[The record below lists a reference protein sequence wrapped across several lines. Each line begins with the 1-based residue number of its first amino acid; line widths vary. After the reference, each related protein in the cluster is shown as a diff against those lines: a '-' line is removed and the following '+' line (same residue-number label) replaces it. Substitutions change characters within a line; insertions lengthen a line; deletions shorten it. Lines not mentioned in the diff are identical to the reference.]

1 MAREKGMGNLQQEK
15 SGRWTMRVGIN
26 GKRYCRSTRTKD
38 RDQAERV
45 LQRFLAP
52 FGLGEHRLPLA
63 DVWLEYVKSP
73 NRNELAKTTLDCKR
87 NTWMQFAK
95 WMEHFYL
102 PVKDLGGIT
111 ADMIAEYLACVRA
124 EVCASTYNSRVC
136 ILREIFRTLAK
147 KAGLEEDPWEGV
159 RLRPDDSHS
168 RRELTMEELRRL
180 LDAAKKVKVK
190 GEGEQRNLSS
200 CSAIPTEKESNHHCS
215 PSPSSFTSTNEW
227 HLLILI
233 GIYTGLRLGDC
244 CRLDWSQISLAQG
257 VIQVV
262 PRKTRRHHQRM
273 VTIPIHPKLG
283 AELLASQVKEKG
295 EGERWNV
302 SSCASLKSGQ
312 ETPRIEPD
320 FGCSPSG
327 LGGYAS
333 PLRGGKHL
341 CSPSPLTFT
350 SLSGP
355 VLPMI
360 AEMYARSRWQV
371 SHELARIFKAANI
384 TMSVRIEGRHRRTP
398 EATFHSLRHT
408 FVSFAANAG
417 VPLHIVQSIVGH
429 ESTAMTRHYYHEN
442 LDALKSAVAAI
453 PAL

>member
-38 RDQAERV
+38 REQAERV

-52 FGLGEHRLPLA
+52 LGLGERRLPLA

-73 NRNELAKTTLDCKR
+73 NRNELAQATLNAKR
-87 NTWMQFAK
+87 VVWMQFAK

-111 ADMIAEYLACVRA
+111 ADMVAEYLACLRA
-124 EVCASTYNSRVC
+124 DLCATTYNGRVC

-159 RLRPDDSHS
+159 RLRPEDSHS
-168 RRELTMEELRRL
+168 RRELTMEELKRL
-180 LDAAKKVKVK
+180 LEAAKKVEKK
-190 GEGEQRNLSS
+190 GGGGEWYTL
-200 CSAIPTEKESNHHCS
+200 
-215 PSPSSFTSTNEW
+215 F
-227 HLLILI
+227 LI

-244 CRLDWSQISLAQG
+244 CRLDWSQINIAEG

-262 PRKTRRHHQRM
+262 PRKTRRHHQRL
-273 VTIPIHPKLG
+273 VTIPIHPALG
-283 AELLASQVKEKG
+283 AALLDQVKMKG
-295 EGERWNV
+295 EGEQRMV
-302 SSCASLKSGQ
+302 
-312 ETPRIEPD
+312 
-320 FGCSPSG
+320 F
-327 LGGYAS
+327 
-333 PLRGGKHL
+333 
-341 CSPSPLTFT
+341 
-350 SLSGP
+350 SGP
-355 VLPMI
+355 VLPMV

-371 SHELARIFKAANI
+371 SDELARIFRAANI
-384 TMSVRIEGRHRRTP
+384 QMSVKLEGRKHRTP

-417 VPLHIVQSIVGH
+417 VPLHVVQSIVGH

-442 LDALKSAVAAI
+442 LSALKSAVAAI
-453 PAL
+453 PTL